1 MYAMR
6 PAFVHAVEVDL
17 PPAAQFYRMPR
28 SYCSHGSEA
37 SPRGSVRPQETADD
51 VTGVRTALE
60 QMQLEN
66 SKLSFDQ
73 MRSELQQIND
83 GQSYRSMDFCQMSS
97 EIGQIPVDRSNSLNF
112 HQMSSELVQLQME
125 EARSL
130 NFQQMSSELNRLH
143 RN

>member
-6 PAFVHAVEVDL
+6 PAFVHAVDVDL

-28 SYCSHGSEA
+28 SQCSHGSDV
-37 SPRGSVRPQETADD
+37 SSRGSERPQETAD

-66 SKLSFDQ
+66 SKLNFDQ

-83 GQSYRSMDFCQMSS
+83 GKSRSMDFCQMSS
-97 EIGQIPVDRSNSLNF
+97 ELGQIPINQSDSLNLR
-112 HQMSSELVQLQME
+112 QMSSELVQLQIE
-125 EARSL
+125 EARRL

-143 RN
+143 RK

>member
-28 SYCSHGSEA
+28 SQCSHGSDA

-51 VTGVRTALE
+51 VTGVRKALE

-66 SKLSFDQ
+66 SRLNFDQ
-73 MRSELQQIND
+73 IRSELQQINA
-83 GQSYRSMDFCQMSS
+83 GQSYRSMNFYQMSS
-97 EIGQIPVDRSNSLNF
+97 ELGQIPVDRSDSLNLR
-112 HQMSSELVQLQME
+112 QLSSELVQLQME
-125 EARSL
+125 GARRL
-130 NFQQMSSELNRLH
+130 NFQQMSSKLSRLH
-143 RN
+143 RK

>member
-6 PAFVHAVEVDL
+6 PAFVHAVDVDL

-28 SYCSHGSEA
+28 SQCSHGSDV
-37 SPRGSVRPQETADD
+37 SSRGSERPQETAD

-66 SKLSFDQ
+66 SRLNFDQ
-73 MRSELQQIND
+73 MRSELQQINP
-83 GQSYRSMDFCQMSS
+83 GQSYRSMNFYQMSS
-97 EIGQIPVDRSNSLNF
+97 ELGRIPVDRSDSLNF
-112 HQMSSELVQLQME
+112 RQMSSELVQLQME
-125 EARSL
+125 EARRL

-143 RN
+143 RK